1 MEDEL
6 CKPPSVYTYV
16 GFDIEGRD
24 PCDKFKEEK
33 SCTSY
38 PKCKWDG
45 KCSIIGP
52 RPTGDNKWYLCQD
65 PLKNV
70 TDKNG
75 DLLPIAKSINLT
87 SKDQIVIEGSY
98 VIVPKETR
106 LVFPE
111 ITSCSVWIFEFD
123 SGMRLGYHAEVY
135 QLLEGIE
142 KFRVN
147 YEVILNRLEKYR
159 INRVW
164 IVSSTMYGEIAK
176 IQGHLDPVSPEF
188 LERVRSI
195 APMAIIE
202 RYQASDCWVTLEGNV
217 IRCHGSKMSMIED

>member
-1 MEDEL
+1 
-6 CKPPSVYTYV
+6 
-16 GFDIEGRD
+16 
-24 PCDKFKEEK
+24 
-33 SCTSY
+33 
-38 PKCKWDG
+38 
-45 KCSIIGP
+45 
-52 RPTGDNKWYLCQD
+52 
-65 PLKNV
+65 
-70 TDKNG
+70 
-75 DLLPIAKSINLT
+75 
-87 SKDQIVIEGSY
+87 
-98 VIVPKETR
+98 
-106 LVFPE
+106 
-111 ITSCSVWIFEFD
+111 
-123 SGMRLGYHAEVY
+123 MRLGYHAEVY